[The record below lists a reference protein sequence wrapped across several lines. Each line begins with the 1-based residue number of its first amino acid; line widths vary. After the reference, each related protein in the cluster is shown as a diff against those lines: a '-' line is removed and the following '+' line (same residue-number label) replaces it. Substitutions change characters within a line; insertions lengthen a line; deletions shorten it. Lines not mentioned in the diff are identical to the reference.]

1 MGPRARAIRKAEGL
15 PAPTGDEGEGED
27 GQGADGDE
35 DEAGAL
41 GDSVKHVTVGSVAWV
56 TAPRAA

>member
-1 MGPRARAIRKAEGL
+1 MGPRARAIRTAELL

-35 DEAGAL
+35 DKADAL
-41 GDSVKHVTVGSVAWV
+41 GDSVKHVTVGSVAW
-56 TAPRAA
+56 